1 MKTVDTGKEKIKKIC
16 TLIKEET
23 LEPAKKEAEQ
33 IIAAAKEEAAL
44 VLKGAQEEAL
54 KLKKETLQQLEK
66 EKNVFQSSLNQACKQ
81 SLERLR
87 ESIETKLLNPE
98 LSTFLLESLQES
110 TVVENLISA
119 VIRAIEKEGIDA
131 DLKVLIPKSVP
142 SKDITSFLLSKIAN
156 KLKKVAVSIGDMQ
169 GGIEVRIAEN
179 NMIIDV
185 SDGALQDLVA
195 NYVRK
200 DFQEIL
206 FRAT

>member
-1 MKTVDTGKEKIKKIC
+1 MKTVDTGKEKINKIC

-33 IIAAAKEEAAL
+33 IIQAAKQQAALLLKEAA
-44 VLKGAQEEAL
+44 EEAL
-54 KLKKETLQQLEK
+54 RLKKETLQQLEK

-81 SLERLR
+81 SLEILR

-119 VIRAIEKEGIDA
+119 VIQAIEKEGIDA
-131 DLKVLIPKSVP
+131 DLKVLIPKSVS
-142 SKDITSFLLSKIAN
+142 SKDITSFLLSKITN

-185 SDGALQDLVA
+185 SDRALKDLVA
-195 NYVRK
+195 NYIRK